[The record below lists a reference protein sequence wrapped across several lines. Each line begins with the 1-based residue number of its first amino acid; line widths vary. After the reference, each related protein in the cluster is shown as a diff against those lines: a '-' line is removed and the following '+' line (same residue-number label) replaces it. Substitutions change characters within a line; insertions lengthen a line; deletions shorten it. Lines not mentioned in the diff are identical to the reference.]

1 MNLASMLSLCLIPS
15 CLIKILELYIS
26 RCTFQ
31 FMYVYVL
38 LYIRVREKGKIT
50 WYVLKY
56 KRIDCFLKKLGKL
69 NRLFN
74 VFYVF
79 ILYVIFFLYYIICHL
94 IGQINYF

>member
-1 MNLASMLSLCLIPS
+1 
-15 CLIKILELYIS
+15 
-26 RCTFQ
+26 
-31 FMYVYVL
+31 MYVYVL

-79 ILYVIFFLYYIICHL
+79 RLYDIFFFILHYMSSYRSNKLFLKKKNWTNQFIISL
-94 IGQINYF
+94 NFLS